1 VFKKVANSFVQLGGV
16 FLKSF
21 YYVDSSVATN
31 LSLSIGKL
39 NLFSKKVI
47 LVNLKL
53 VLYLRELIA
62 KFYYSPISKN

>member
-1 VFKKVANSFVQLGGV
+1 VFKEVANGFVQLGGV

-21 YYVDSSVATN
+21 YYINSSVATN

-39 NLFSKKVI
+39 DLFSRKVI

-62 KFYYSPISKN
+62 KFYRGPISKN

>member
-1 VFKKVANSFVQLGGV
+1 VFKEVANGFVRLGGV

-21 YYVDSSVATN
+21 CYIDSSVATN
-31 LSLSIGKL
+31 SSLGIGKL
-39 NLFSKKVI
+39 DLFSGKVI

-62 KFYYSPISKN
+62 KFYRGPISKN